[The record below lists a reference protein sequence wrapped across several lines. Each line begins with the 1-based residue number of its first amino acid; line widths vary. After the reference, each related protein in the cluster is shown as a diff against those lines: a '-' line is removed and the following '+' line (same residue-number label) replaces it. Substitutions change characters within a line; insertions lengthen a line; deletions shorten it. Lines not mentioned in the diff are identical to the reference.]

1 MTSFNPQPS
10 HLRAVEE
17 ELAGGSTPT
26 HGGAVDTGVEWEFII
41 DKQGRR
47 R

>member
-1 MTSFNPQPS
+1 MTSFNPLPS
-10 HLRAVEE
+10 HLKAVEE
-17 ELAGGSTPT
+17 ERPISTPT
-26 HGGAVDTGVEWEFII
+26 YGGAVETGAEWEFII